1 MHYARGGA
9 FGEMK
14 KNAYFTVEAALV
26 FPLVLG
32 ALLLT
37 VFLLVFQYDRCLMEQ
52 DMGLL
57 ALYARELDTEDE
69 EKTVALLNRRA
80 TEIYRD
86 QYVAWEQEKLQI
98 TMEKNEIKIVGE
110 GTMTFPVPEWNFYNG
125 NNMWRAKRICVAMRL
140 DPVDFIRIFRRV
152 EGGE

>member
-1 MHYARGGA
+1 M
-9 FGEMK
+9 FGKMK

-57 ALYARELDTEDE
+57 ALFAREPDTEDE
-69 EKTVALLNRRA
+69 KEATALLSCRA
-80 TEIYRD
+80 AEIYWD
-86 QYVAWEQEKLQI
+86 KYVAWEQEKLQI
-98 TMEKNEIKIVGE
+98 TMEKKEIRIEGE
-110 GTMTFPVPEWNFYNG
+110 GTLMFPVPKWNFYNG
-125 NNMWRAKRICVAMRL
+125 NNMWEAKRIYTVKQL
-140 DPVDFIRIFRRV
+140 DPVDFIRICRRV
-152 EGGE
+152 EGGK